1 MVHHYLPIF
10 LIVLGA
16 AIVPL
21 IARLM
26 RVPSAAL
33 EIVYGLLLFN
43 FILDER
49 PGWFPLF
56 RELGLVYLM
65 FIAGMELDL
74 RSLWRGGRAGWYV
87 LVSVV
92 SFTLTPLLF
101 VALGLPFFLG
111 VAVAMISAGIVV
123 PVLKET
129 GLMKTPLGQKIM
141 GVVLTGELLSIMVL
155 ALIDAYHKHGMTW
168 LAATDLLKLTL
179 VFALAVVVLKAMRL
193 LAWWYPA
200 RVQKVMES
208 EDPVEEGV
216 RIVVTV
222 AFAGGLLAI
231 LVGAEAI
238 LGSFL
243 MGVVFTFVFR
253 NKGRFEEKIN
263 ALGFGFLI
271 PFFFIG
277 VGSDL
282 TLDVL
287 TSWDTVLLAVFLTL
301 AVLVSN
307 LSPLL
312 VARPLGLT
320 LREAAAMAIL
330 LSAPLTMIVVAGT
343 MGERIGV
350 LSPEMTGPLVLT
362 ALLASLL
369 YPSLFRPLAQ
379 KVASEEQEKTN
390 QNSQ

>member
-16 AIVPL
+16 AIVPF
-21 IARLM
+21 IARRL

-49 PGWFPLF
+49 PNWFPLF

-74 RSLWRGGRAGWYV
+74 RSLRRGGCAGWYV
-87 LVSVV
+87 LVSVI

-129 GLMKTPLGQKIM
+129 GLMKTPLGQNIM
-141 GVVLTGELLSIMVL
+141 GVVLTGELLSIMML

-168 LAATDLLKLTL
+168 LAATELLKLTL

-193 LAWWYPA
+193 LAWWYPV

-231 LVGAEAI
+231 LAGAEAI

-253 NKGRFEEKIN
+253 NKGRFEEKVN
-263 ALGFGFLI
+263 AIGFGFLI

-287 TSWDTVLLAVFLTL
+287 TSLDTVLLAAFLTL
-301 AVLVSN
+301 AVLISN

-320 LREAAAMAIL
+320 MREATAMAIL

-350 LSPEMTGPLVLT
+350 LQPEMTGPLVLT
-362 ALLASLL
+362 ALLASIL

-379 KVASEEQEKTN
+379 KVVSEGQGENRVKE
-390 QNSQ
+390 

>member
-1 MVHHYLPIF
+1 
-10 LIVLGA
+10 
-16 AIVPL
+16 
-21 IARLM
+21 
-26 RVPSAAL
+26 
-33 EIVYGLLLFN
+33 
-43 FILDER
+43 
-49 PGWFPLF
+49 
-56 RELGLVYLM
+56 
-65 FIAGMELDL
+65 
-74 RSLWRGGRAGWYV
+74 
-87 LVSVV
+87 
-92 SFTLTPLLF
+92 
-101 VALGLPFFLG
+101 

-129 GLMKTPLGQKIM
+129 GLMKTPLGQNIM

-155 ALIDAYHKHGMTW
+155 ALIDAYNKHGMTW
-168 LAATDLLKLTL
+168 LAAAELLKLTL

-231 LVGAEAI
+231 FVGAEAI

-320 LREAAAMAIL
+320 LREATAMAIL

-362 ALLASLL
+362 ALLASIL

-379 KVASEEQEKTN
+379 KVVSDGQDKN
-390 QNSQ
+390 GQK

>member
-16 AIVPL
+16 AIVPF
-21 IARLM
+21 IARRM

-379 KVASEEQEKTN
+379 KVASEEQGENK
-390 QNSQ
+390 SK